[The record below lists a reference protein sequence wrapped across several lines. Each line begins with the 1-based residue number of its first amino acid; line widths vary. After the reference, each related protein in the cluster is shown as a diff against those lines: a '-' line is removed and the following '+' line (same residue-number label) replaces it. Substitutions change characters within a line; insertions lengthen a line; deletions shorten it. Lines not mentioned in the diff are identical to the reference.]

1 LDIPAIAIVGRSGA
15 GKTTL
20 ICNLLPYLKTRG
32 YRVAT
37 IKHAGHIMTP
47 DVPGK
52 DTDRHARAGA
62 DMVLL
67 SAPGTVAVFE
77 RLDGELSLDEALARI
92 SGVDLILV
100 EGYKK
105 NTLPK
110 VEIYRPA
117 VHGEL
122 LCGGDERLLAVVSET
137 DPHLSVPVFAPD
149 DYQGLAEFLLQKLF
163 GRQGSSGKDP
173 HP

>member
-1 LDIPAIAIVGRSGA
+1 MDIPAIAIVGRSGA

-100 EGYKK
+100 EGYKIPRRK
-105 NTLPK
+105 WKYTAGGTRG
-110 VEIYRPA
+110 IA
-117 VHGEL
+117 VAGMSGA
-122 LCGGDERLLAVVSET
+122 GGVSET
-137 DPHLSVPVFAPD
+137 DPHQGSFCSD
-149 DYQGLAEFLLQKLF
+149 DYQPGRISPAKLF
-163 GRQGSSGKDP
+163 GRQGWSGKDP